1 MLFDLEKDQMET
13 NDISKEMPAIVS
25 ELSEHYKNWN
35 NELMPPLW
43 DDPHMENVVL
53 EETNTKMIR
62 KNSLS
67 KKEQKHF
74 E

>member
-1 MLFDLEKDQMET
+1 ML
-13 NDISKEMPAIVS
+13 
-25 ELSEHYKNWN
+25 
-35 NELMPPLW
+35 PLW